1 MIRATGA
8 MIHNNKLHI
17 TYIIFS
23 HIKIIKMNTNAKNQ
37 IRVLINFLSS
47 NEDKIINDMYE
58 ICESLEYKESSK
70 FSYNIDRYK
79 NFINELKTWQ

>member
-1 MIRATGA
+1 
-8 MIHNNKLHI
+8 
-17 TYIIFS
+17 
-23 HIKIIKMNTNAKNQ
+23 MNADSKNQ

-47 NEDKIINDMYE
+47 NEDKIINDMYK
-58 ICESLEYKESSK
+58 ICESLGYKESSK

>member
-1 MIRATGA
+1 
-8 MIHNNKLHI
+8 
-17 TYIIFS
+17 
-23 HIKIIKMNTNAKNQ
+23 MNADSKNQ

-47 NEDKIINDMYE
+47 NEDKIINDMYK